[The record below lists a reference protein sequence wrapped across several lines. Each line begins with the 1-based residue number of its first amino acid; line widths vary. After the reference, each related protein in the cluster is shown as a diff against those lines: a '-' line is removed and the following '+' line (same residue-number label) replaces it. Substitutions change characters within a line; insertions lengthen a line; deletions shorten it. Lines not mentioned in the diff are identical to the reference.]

1 MTNRTVPPPAGS
13 DQVGRLYG
21 RLLEHLERGD
31 DLSALMATMATIEA
45 LPGDVADKPL
55 LSEAAQRAVAI
66 WQRLELHQQKERALR
81 TVFESAQA
89 LTELR
94 ALDDLLMNIVVRG
107 RKLLGSD
114 LAWLAGSD
122 ANDGR
127 FRVLAIDGA
136 SHAASKDMYAPPD
149 AGIAGH
155 VAKTR
160 LPFTSSQYLADKSFS
175 HDATIDLIL
184 SREGLQSVAAVPL
197 LAEDDVI
204 GILIVGNRYQRTYQ
218 PWEVSILTIL
228 AAHASTAIRNAL
240 AYAAKKQALHEVE
253 SANRSLQEKVAA
265 LEFAADADVRLT
277 KQLAKGAGLQEMVEV
292 IAAILQGHIAFLDT
306 AGKVLCTATPP
317 ARQGSSDDTGMA
329 EVLAALPS
337 TRTALNQSL
346 FGGHSVPV
354 EANIPGCCRVVAVLS
369 GDDHLGSLLI
379 RKNELLS
386 DDEVRVFERCSTAM
400 AVVALLAD
408 RKSFSARQDA
418 HRTVRALLDKS
429 QHGDKDL
436 ATRAKHHGLDIEA
449 PAVIAVVTV
458 ERARAAYFLRKIPG
472 AFRQYP
478 HIATEIDGRLI
489 VIVNRSDPNTV
500 REDLLDVMHDGVD
513 AHFLGCVSRTISGP
527 AALADAY
534 QSAKRVIA
542 LLGKLRRERCLVYE
556 PQVAM
561 YAAMFQP
568 HSASDIAE
576 TIEATIGPLI
586 DYDSR
591 RGTRL
596 VETLLTFLEDKQNA
610 RAAARTLGIHVN
622 TMHKRLETI
631 SKLLGD
637 WNEGGRTVEIHVA
650 LRLWEIRHGQQDF
663 P

>member
-1 MTNRTVPPPAGS
+1 MTSRTAPPPSNS
-13 DQVGRLYG
+13 DQISSLYG
-21 RLLEHLERGD
+21 RLLAHLERGD
-31 DLSALMATMATIEA
+31 DLSTLMSLLAAIEA
-45 LPGDVADKPL
+45 LPSDLPDKTL
-55 LSEAAQRAVAI
+55 LNESAQRAVAI

-94 ALDDLLMNIVVRG
+94 ALDDVLLNIVERG

-136 SHAASKDMYAPPD
+136 SSEASKDMYAPPD

-197 LAEDDVI
+197 LAEADVI

-228 AAHASTAIRNAL
+228 AAHAATAIRNAL
-240 AYAAKKQALHEVE
+240 AYAVKQQALREAE
-253 SANRSLQEKVAA
+253 SANRKLQEKVAA

-277 KQLAKGAGLQEMVEV
+277 KQLARGAGLQEMVEV
-292 IAAILQGHIAFLDT
+292 IAAILQGQIAFLDA
-306 AGKVLCTATPP
+306 AGKVLCTATPQ
-317 ARQGSSDDTGMA
+317 ARPDSGPF
-329 EVLAALPS
+329 ERLATLPS
-337 TRTALNQSL
+337 LRTALSQSL
-346 FGGHSVPV
+346 FAGHSVPLD
-354 EANIPGCCRVVAVLS
+354 AGIPGCCRVVAVLS

-379 RKNELLS
+379 HKSELMT

-408 RKSFSARQDA
+408 RKSLSARQDV
-418 HRTVRALLDKS
+418 HLTVRALLDKS
-429 QHGDKDL
+429 QHAGKDL
-436 ATRAKHHGLDIEA
+436 AARARRHGLDLEA
-449 PAVIAVVTV
+449 PAVIAVLAI
-458 ERARAAYFLRKIPG
+458 ERARTIHFLRKIPG
-472 AFRQYP
+472 VFRQYP
-478 HIATEIDGRLI
+478 HIATEIDGRLV
-489 VIVNRSDPNTV
+489 VIVNRADPNTV
-500 REDLLDVMHDGVD
+500 REELTEAVRNEIDTD
-513 AHFLGCVSRTISGP
+513 FLGCVSRSISGP

-534 QSAKRVIA
+534 HSAKRVIA
-542 LLGKLRRERCLVYE
+542 LLGKLQRERCLVYE

-568 HSASDIAE
+568 HSAGDIAE

-586 DYDSR
+586 AYDAR
-591 RGTRL
+591 RNTRL
-596 VETLLTFLEDKQNA
+596 AETLLAFLETQHNA
-610 RAAARTLGIHVN
+610 RAAARSLGIHVN
-622 TMHKRLETI
+622 TMHQRLETI
-631 SKLLGD
+631 SKLLGA
-637 WNEGGRTVEIHVA
+637 WNEGSRTVETHVA
-650 LRLWEIRHGQQDF
+650 LRLWAIQHGQQDLL
-663 P
+663 